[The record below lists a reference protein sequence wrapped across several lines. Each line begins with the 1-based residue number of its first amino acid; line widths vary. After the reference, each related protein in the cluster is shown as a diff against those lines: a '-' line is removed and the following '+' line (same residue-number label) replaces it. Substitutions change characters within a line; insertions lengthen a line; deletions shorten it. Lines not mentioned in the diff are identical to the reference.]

1 MLANGTNPPKVMPY
15 LGDCYDALANLTFVK
30 SESSGKVSFETV
42 DELIATDGERVDLE
56 FIC

>member
-1 MLANGTNPPKVMPY
+1 VMPY